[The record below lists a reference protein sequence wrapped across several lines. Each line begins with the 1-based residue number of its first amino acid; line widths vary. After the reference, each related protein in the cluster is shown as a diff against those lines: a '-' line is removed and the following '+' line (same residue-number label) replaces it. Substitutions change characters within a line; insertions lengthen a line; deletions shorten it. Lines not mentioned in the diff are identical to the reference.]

1 MVEAIVEHLMF
12 VGVAVTWVM
21 STATLAVSA
30 VTLYLFSQC
39 QREKRQESK

>member
-1 MVEAIVEHLMF
+1 MVEAIVDHLMF

-30 VTLYLFSQC
+30 VTLYLLSQC
-39 QREKRQESK
+39 RKRQKSK

>member
-1 MVEAIVEHLMF
+1 MFEAVSDHLLF

-39 QREKRQESK
+39 RKRQKSK

>member
-1 MVEAIVEHLMF
+1 MESVLNCLLV

-30 VTLYLFSQC
+30 VTLYLISNCRNQK
-39 QREKRQESK
+39 KRT